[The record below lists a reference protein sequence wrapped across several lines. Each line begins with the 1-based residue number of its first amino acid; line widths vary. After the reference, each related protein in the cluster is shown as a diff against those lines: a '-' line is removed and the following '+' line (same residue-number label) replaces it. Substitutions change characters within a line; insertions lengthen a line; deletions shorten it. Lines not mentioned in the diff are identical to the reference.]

1 MQVTETLNE
10 GLAREFTIVVPQGDI
25 EEKVSAKLKEIST
38 SVNLPGFRPGKVPE
52 KILRRRFGKSIMGEI
67 LESVV
72 NESSAK
78 ALSDAELRPAL
89 QPKIEI
95 TEFDEGADL
104 KYDMKVEII
113 PEITSMD
120 FATIKL
126 ERLSAQVPE
135 DSVTDSLERLA
146 KSHGSQEDL
155 AETRPV
161 AEGDLA
167 VIDFLG
173 KVGGEP
179 FDGGKGE
186 DYPLE
191 LGSGSF
197 IPGFE
202 DQVLGMSLGDEKTVS
217 VTFPEDYGAEELAG
231 KQAEFDVTLKGIK
244 VSKPAELNDELATK
258 FGAENLEALKERVKA
273 SYEKEYANAARQKL
287 KRALLDALAEGH
299 DFELPPT
306 LVTNELDGIVAQ
318 IEQARE
324 QGHEEDETKDKSEQE
339 LREDFADIAKRRVK
353 LGLLLAE
360 VGRAQDIQINQDDIN
375 KVMMQ
380 EASRYPGQEQQ
391 VFEYYK
397 SNPQA
402 LQAMQG
408 PIYEEKVVDYILELA
423 EISDKPVSVE
433 VLLKEDEED

>member
-10 GLAREFTIVVPQGDI
+10 GLAREFKIVVPQDDI
-25 EEKVSAKLKEIST
+25 DAKVSARLKEIST
-38 SVNLPGFRPGKVPE
+38 SVTLPGFRPGKVPE
-52 KILRRRFGKSIMGEI
+52 KILRRRFAKSIMGEV
-67 LESVV
+67 LDSVV

-95 TEFDEGADL
+95 TGFDDGSDL
-104 KYDMKVEII
+104 TYDMKVEII
-113 PEITSMD
+113 PEITAMD
-120 FATIKL
+120 FATLKL
-126 ERLSAQVPE
+126 ERLTADVTE
-135 DSVTDSLERLA
+135 DTVTESLEHLA
-146 KSHGSQEDL
+146 KNHGTREDL
-155 AETRPV
+155 EETRPV

-173 KVGGEP
+173 KVDGAP
-179 FDGGKGE
+179 FDGGRGE
-186 DYPLE
+186 DYLLE
-191 LGSGSF
+191 LGSGAF

-202 DQVLGMSLGDEKTVS
+202 EQVAGMNVGDEKTVS

-231 KQAEFDVTLKGIK
+231 KEAAFEVTLKGIK
-244 VSKPAELNDELATK
+244 MSRPAELNDDLATK
-258 FGAENLEALKERVKA
+258 FGAENLDALKERVKS
-273 SYEKEYANAARQKL
+273 SYEKEYAGAARRKL

-299 DFELPPT
+299 EFDLPPT
-306 LVTNELDGIVAQ
+306 LVVNELDGIIGQ

-324 QGHEEDETKDKSEQE
+324 RGHEEDDTKGKSEQE
-339 LREDFADIAKRRVK
+339 LRDEFTDIARRRVK

-360 VGRAQDIQINQDDIN
+360 VGRAQDIQINRDDFN
-375 KVMMQ
+375 KAMMQ
-380 EASRYPGQEQQ
+380 EASRYPGQERDIL
-391 VFEYYK
+391 EYYK

-423 EISDKPVSVE
+423 DISEKTVSVDE
-433 VLLKEDEED
+433 LLKEDEE

>member
-10 GLAREFTIVVPQGDI
+10 GLAREFKIVVPQDDI
-25 EEKVSAKLKEIST
+25 DAKVSDKLKEIST
-38 SVNLPGFRPGKVPE
+38 SVTLPGFRPGKVPE
-52 KILRRRFGKSIMGEI
+52 KILRRRFGKSIMGEV
-67 LESVV
+67 LDSVV

-95 TEFDEGADL
+95 TDFDDGSDL
-104 KYDMKVEII
+104 TYDMKVEII
-113 PEITSMD
+113 PEITAMD
-120 FATIKL
+120 FATLKL
-126 ERLSAQVPE
+126 ERLTADVTE
-135 DSVTDSLERLA
+135 DTVTESLERLA
-146 KSHGSQEDL
+146 KNHGTREDL
-155 AETRPV
+155 EETRPV

-173 KVGGEP
+173 KVDGAP

-191 LGSGSF
+191 LGSGAF

-202 DQVLGMSLGDEKTVS
+202 EQVAGMNLGDEKTVS

-231 KQAEFDVTLKGIK
+231 KEAAFEVTLKGIK
-244 VSKPAELNDELATK
+244 MSRPAELNDELATK
-258 FGAENLEALKERVKA
+258 FGAENLDALKQRVKS
-273 SYEKEYANAARQKL
+273 SYEKEYAGAARQKL

-299 DFELPPT
+299 EFDLPPT
-306 LVTNELDGIVAQ
+306 LVVNELDGIISQ

-324 QGHEEDETKDKSEQE
+324 RGHEEDDTKGKSEQE
-339 LREDFADIAKRRVK
+339 LRDEFTDIARRRVK

-360 VGRAQDIQINQDDIN
+360 VGRAQDIQINQDDFN
-375 KVMMQ
+375 KAMMQ
-380 EASRYPGQEQQ
+380 EASRYPGQERDIL
-391 VFEYYK
+391 EYYK

-423 EISDKPVSVE
+423 EISEKTVSVDE
-433 VLLKEDEED
+433 LLKEDEE